1 MERYKLE
8 RLAYGSLEKEELI
21 VPDGTKFFCF
31 NSYKS
36 KLQSENKI
44 KITINSY
51 VSIIPYNEENY
62 NIVNKEDNTIAL
74 YVYNL
79 SDEYII
85 LILKDVFPLENL
97 KLSEVLPSIDKPIY
111 FKQCNFKHTPDRRF
125 TDYIKVHPM
134 KEVID
139 ELDVTVVSRIAW
151 FDERVDVN
159 NICRE
164 YREIKSVVL
173 SDYFREKSI
182 ASTKEEFEKNY
193 NEVISN
199 FEK

>member
-1 MERYKLE
+1 MECYKIA
-8 RLAYGSLEKEELI
+8 RLAYGGLEKENLI

-31 NSYKS
+31 NSNKS
-36 KLQSENKI
+36 KLRFENRGKV
-44 KITINSY
+44 TINSY
-51 VSIIPYNEENY
+51 VSIIPCNEDNLDALDPD
-62 NIVNKEDNTIAL
+62 NNTIAL
-74 YVYNL
+74 YTYNL

-85 LILKDVFPLENL
+85 LILKDVFPLEEL
-97 KLSEVLPSIDKPIY
+97 KLSQTPPSIDKPIY
-111 FKQCNFKHTPDRRF
+111 LKQCNFKHTQDRMV

-139 ELDVTVVSRIAW
+139 ELDVTVVSRIGW
-151 FDERVDVN
+151 YDERVDVN

-193 NEVISN
+193 NEVINN
-199 FEK
+199 FES